1 LRLAER
7 FMVGYFVQTPVAPT
21 LIPIAEVVLSTT
33 TQFVAQCIELPRP
46 QSIGTLPEPPP
57 FGSIVRVSDSK
68 SGNLFG
74 VVFHVETGALEANR
88 PLSALGLTEEELQR
102 DQPQIYEL
110 LTTRFTAALIGYQSE
125 SGTIRHYLP
134 PRPPRPHT
142 QVFSCTPIETRCLT
156 EEVSFLR
163 GLLLGETGVTS
174 GDELVAALLRNAL
187 SVREETTENLP
198 YRAYLR
204 YIGRE
209 LATLLRN
216 DTTRLRAL
224 LEKVVH

>member
-1 LRLAER
+1 
-7 FMVGYFVQTPVAPT
+7 VQSPNSHPA
-21 LIPIAEVVLSTT
+21 LMPIAEVVLSTT

-46 QSIGTLPEPPP
+46 QSTGTLPEPPP
-57 FGSIVRVSDSK
+57 FASMVRVSDNSN
-68 SGNLFG
+68 GNLFG
-74 VVFHVETGALEANR
+74 VVFHVETGSIEANR
-88 PLSALGLTEEELQR
+88 PLSALGLTEEELRR

-110 LTTRFTAALIGYQSE
+110 LTTRFTVALIGYQSE
-125 SGTIRHYLP
+125 SGTIHHYLP

-142 QVFSCTPIETRCLT
+142 QVFLCTQGETRRLT

-163 GLLLGETGVTS
+163 GLILGETGVTS

-187 SVREETTENLP
+187 SVREETTEHLQ
-198 YRAYLR
+198 YLH
-204 YIGRE
+204 YVGRE
-209 LATLLRN
+209 LACLLRN

>member
-1 LRLAER
+1 VSLTLSH
-7 FMVGYFVQTPVAPT
+7 TPA
-21 LIPIAEVVLSTT
+21 PIAEVVLATT

-46 QSIGTLPEPPP
+46 QSTGTLPEPPP
-57 FGSIVRVSDSK
+57 FASFVRAADT
-68 SGNLFG
+68 LFG
-74 VVFHVETGALEANR
+74 VVFHVETGSLEANR
-88 PLSALGLTEEELQR
+88 PLSALGLTEEELRR

-110 LTTRFTAALIGYQSE
+110 LTTRFTAALIGYQIDNSAD
-125 SGTIRHYLP
+125 SGSQNGTIRHYLP

-142 QVFSCTPIETRCLT
+142 QVFLCTPDETRRLT

-187 SVREETTENLP
+187 SVRENNTE
-198 YRAYLR
+198 YLH
-204 YIGRE
+204 YVGRE
-209 LATLLRN
+209 LACLLRN

-224 LEKVVH
+224 LEKIVN